1 MPPGAAPTEMEVLS
15 MRALEAWTERLA
27 RWLALLAAISLVL
40 MMVQTV
46 IDVVMSRVF
55 NSPIEGNIEVISV
68 YHMVLVV
75 FLPLAMVEL
84 RHEHINADLFVQM
97 LSEPLQRAVYVF
109 GCLISLGFFG
119 LLCYQTWIDAIE
131 SLKINEVLM
140 GSIYVPVWP
149 AKFALPIG
157 FAVMLLVVVLH
168 IVRTLTDAGFKPVPP
183 APDAPENLP
192 AI

>member
-1 MPPGAAPTEMEVLS
+1 
-15 MRALEAWTERLA
+15 MRALEAFTERLA
-27 RWLALLAAISLVL
+27 RWLAVLAAISLVL
-40 MMVQTV
+40 MMLQTV
-46 IDVVMSRVF
+46 FDVVMSRVF
-55 NSPIEGNIEVISV
+55 NSPIEGNMEVISV

-97 LSEPLQRAVYVF
+97 LSGPLQRAVYAF
-109 GCLISLGFFG
+109 GCLVSLGFFG
-119 LLCYQTWIDAIE
+119 ILCYQTWIDAVE
-131 SLKINEVLM
+131 SLKIDEVLM

-157 FAVMLLVVVLH
+157 FGVMLLVVVLH
-168 IVRTLTDAGFKPVPP
+168 IVKALTDRSFSPVPP
-183 APDAPENLP
+183 APDSPENLP

>member
-1 MPPGAAPTEMEVLS
+1 

-27 RWLALLAAISLVL
+27 RWLAIVAAVSLVL
-40 MMVQTV
+40 MMLQTV
-46 IDVVMSRVF
+46 IDVIMSRVF
-55 NSPIEGNIEVISV
+55 NKPIEGNMEVISV

-97 LSEPLQRAVYVF
+97 LPQPLQRGVYVF

-119 LLCYQTWIDAIE
+119 TLCYQTWIDAIE
-131 SLKINEVLM
+131 SLKIDEVLM
-140 GSIYVPVWP
+140 GSVYVPVWP

-157 FAVMLLVVVLH
+157 FASMLLVILLH
-168 IVRTLTDAGFKPVPP
+168 IARTLTDPSFKPLPP

-192 AI
+192 AV

>member
-1 MPPGAAPTEMEVLS
+1 
-15 MRALEAWTERLA
+15 MRAFEAWTQRLA
-27 RWLALLAAISLVL
+27 QGLALFAAFSLVL
-40 MMVQTV
+40 MMLQTV
-46 IDVVMSRVF
+46 VDVIMSRVF
-55 NSPIEGNIEVISV
+55 NSPIEGNMEVVSV

-97 LSEPLQRAVYVF
+97 LPAPLQRMVYVF

-119 LLCYQTWIDAIE
+119 ILWYQTLIDAVE

-157 FAVMLLVVVLH
+157 FMAMLLVIVLH
-168 IVRTLTDAGFKPVPP
+168 IVKALTDRSFKPVPP
-183 APDAPENLP
+183 APDASDLP
-192 AI
+192 PI